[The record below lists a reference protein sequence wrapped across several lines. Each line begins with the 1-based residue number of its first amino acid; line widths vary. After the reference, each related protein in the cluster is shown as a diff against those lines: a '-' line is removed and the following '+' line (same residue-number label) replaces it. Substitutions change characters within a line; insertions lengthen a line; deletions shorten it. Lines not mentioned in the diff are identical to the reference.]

1 MKNNFNL
8 ETCLLFHKVPVF
20 KTSVSG
26 FEEKFTKQIF
36 AHRLQLSNGGEN
48 ISLKENSD
56 CLKLLGDE
64 SNFSNTAFKRKIDQ
78 SIHVFH
84 TINVKLGNFPARQNV
99 PEAQKNETG

>member
-48 ISLKENSD
+48 ISLKENSG
-56 CLKLLGDE
+56 CLNLLGDE
-64 SNFSNTAFKRKIDQ
+64 SNFSNAGEFWAFLGLNSQRPHSREKLIKVFTF
-78 SIHVFH
+78 SIQL
-84 TINVKLGNFPARQNV
+84 T
-99 PEAQKNETG
+99 

>member
-36 AHRLQLSNGGEN
+36 ANRLQLSNGGEN

-64 SNFSNTAFKRKIDQ
+64 SNFSNAGEFWAFLGLNSQRPHSREKLIKVFTF
-78 SIHVFH
+78 SIQL
-84 TINVKLGNFPARQNV
+84 T
-99 PEAQKNETG
+99 